1 MSDET
6 EPCASANETLQP
18 VSHRRILMFMA
29 AIGLAGGLFGGVF
42 VSLSFGAGVIVG
54 TLLAFAN
61 YYWLKYSLKKV
72 FALAAE
78 TGGRPRLLGLKY
90 FIRYIVMG
98 GIVAILYAA
107 EAVSIVGLIL
117 GLGAFG
123 FAVVLEGV
131 LKIIYRPSKL
141 GEHR

>member
-6 EPCASANETLQP
+6 EPCASTNETLQP
-18 VSHRRILMFMA
+18 VSHSRILMFMG
-29 AIGLAGGLFGGVF
+29 AIGLAGGLLGGVF

-54 TLLAFAN
+54 TLLAFIN

-78 TGGRPRLLGLKY
+78 TGERPRLLGLKY
-90 FIRYIVMG
+90 FARYIVIG
-98 GIVAILYAA
+98 GVVAIFYAT
-107 EAVSIVGLIL
+107 ETVSIVGLIL

-123 FAVVLEGV
+123 FAVVLEGI
-131 LKIIYRPSKL
+131 LKIIHRPSNL